1 MLLKFLL
8 HHQPFFF
15 PGLSLLGW
23 IVFLLLP
30 EKLKGREVKH
40 SFRSFPIYF
49 VIFFTLM
56 RQTERLFLF
65 ENAFVSFLVI
75 SYFCF
80 IEISISR
87 TAFDR
92 LENDVEAMRR
102 KFLGVTVCLVLLNPL
117 DLWKEQVSTFRSFM
131 VDLNGE
137 RELLMGLFACWE
149 EWETVGQTFRVGQ
162 ELLAGKF
169 LMPMWEIK
177 RNWFKGLF
185 AGRHRAHFD
194 WVLL

>member
-1 MLLKFLL
+1 
-8 HHQPFFF
+8 
-15 PGLSLLGW
+15 
-23 IVFLLLP
+23 
-30 EKLKGREVKH
+30 
-40 SFRSFPIYF
+40 
-49 VIFFTLM
+49 M

-137 RELLMGLFACWE
+137 RELLMGLFAC
-149 EWETVGQTFRVGQ
+149 
-162 ELLAGKF
+162 
-169 LMPMWEIK
+169 
-177 RNWFKGLF
+177 
-185 AGRHRAHFD
+185 
-194 WVLL
+194 